1 MIGVARRVG
10 GTSLGNK
17 LKLESGFPKSAI
29 IADSQLSRFGMKQR
43 GASDTEPTAE
53 QPQHRKKALAR
64 KRLAGRAEAIDDQWE
79 QGEEFSAGY
88 FN

>member
-1 MIGVARRVG
+1 MDGA
-10 GTSLGNK
+10 TK
-17 LKLESGFPKSAI
+17 LKLETGFPKSAI

-64 KRLAGRAEAIDDQWE
+64 KRFGRSCKSGLTINGNRAGL
-79 QGEEFSAGY
+79 SAGY